1 MKTVVITGVAGFL
14 GGHVARHFA
23 QNGWS
28 VVGVDVVAP
37 ENARIGTQC
46 RYVQLSLPSPELSEL
61 LKEIQPH
68 TCVHCAGRAS
78 VGLSIEDPA
87 ADFRGNTVLT
97 FELLDALRRTAPHCR
112 FLLLSSAAVYGNPQ
126 RLPVGED
133 QPVAPL
139 SPYGFHKRQAELL
152 VQEFAKVYGQPGLSV
167 RIFSA
172 YGPGLRRQV
181 IWDICERIL
190 STGALTLGGTGEET
204 RDFVH
209 AADVAGALALLADRA
224 PAEGEI
230 YNLATGRE
238 TSIAELAD
246 MLATALKRKVRATFD
261 GRSRPGDPRNWRAD
275 VSKLRA
281 LGFQPALSLEDGLA
295 QIAQWASAELAGIPQ
310 KS

>member
-14 GGHVARHFA
+14 GGHVARQFA
-23 QNGWS
+23 QNGWG
-28 VVGVDVVAP
+28 VIGVDVVAP

-46 RYVQLSLPSPELSEL
+46 RYVQLSLPSAELAQL
-61 LKEIQPH
+61 LKESRPDA
-68 TCVHCAGRAS
+68 CVHCAGRAS

-87 ADFRGNTVLT
+87 ADFRGNTLLT
-97 FELLDALRRTAPHCR
+97 FELLDALRRSAPRCR

-126 RLPVGED
+126 SLPVGED

-139 SPYGFHKRQAELL
+139 SPYGFHKHQAELL
-152 VQEFAKVYGQPGLSV
+152 VQEFAKIYGQPGLSV

-190 STGALTLGGTGEET
+190 TTGTLTLGGTGEET
-204 RDFVH
+204 RDFIH

-224 PAEGEI
+224 PATGEI

-238 TSIAELAD
+238 TSIAELAQL
-246 MLATALKRKVRATFD
+246 LAAALGRNVRPTFD

-275 VSKLRA
+275 ISKLQA
-281 LGFQPALSLEDGLA
+281 LGYRPALSLESGLA